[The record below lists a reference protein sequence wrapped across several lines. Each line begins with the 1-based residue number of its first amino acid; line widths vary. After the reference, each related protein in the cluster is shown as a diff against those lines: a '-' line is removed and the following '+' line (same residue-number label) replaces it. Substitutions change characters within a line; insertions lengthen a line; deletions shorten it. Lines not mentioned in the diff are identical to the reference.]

1 LLFPGMGHDM
11 MLDSRWRE
19 PVDAILDWLDKPHH

>member
-11 MLDSRWRE
+11 MLDDRWQE
-19 PVDAILDWLDKPHH
+19 PIDAILDWLDKA